1 MKGMIKMSKK
11 TGIVA
16 IVISVLAICLS
27 IVSLY
32 RSTAQ
37 PQKVPESKDIQ
48 YVMYLGTNDKDTYE
62 PFGTAEEAK
71 AKVDEVLTNH
81 FEGFTIQEANG
92 GWTNEDGTVDHEY
105 TIVILLSDT
114 TSEKVHAAADDLIRE
129 FNQSYVLIQANE
141 TMTEFYS
148 GGE

>member
-1 MKGMIKMSKK
+1 MSKK
-11 TGIVA
+11 TGTIA
-16 IVISVLAICLS
+16 IVISVLAICIS
-27 IVSLY
+27 IFSLY
-32 RSTAQ
+32 RSTSERQTGAGD
-37 PQKVPESKDIQ
+37 KDIQ

-71 AKVDEVLTNH
+71 AKVDELLTKH

-92 GWTNEDGTVDHEY
+92 GWTNEDGTVSHEY

-114 TSEKVHAAADDLIRE
+114 SSEEVHKAADDLIQE
-129 FNQSYVLIQANE
+129 FNQSSVLIQANE
-141 TMTEFYS
+141 TKTEFYS